1 MKRSKIWAVL
11 TVVMLGIFTGCG
23 QTETPAAKPVNV
35 WATGTANVQ
44 ETFEKLVADFNE
56 QADGKYAAV
65 LHFVPADADES
76 LADMLVHAYE
86 SEQAETEFDVV
97 ELGDDDLKRIIS
109 RTDEEI
115 LMQLDLDAIPNAEGV
130 TVQPVAAIGQAQP
143 YCGKTVMLA
152 YNAET
157 VPETELPTT
166 MEELGAWITAHA
178 GRFAYNAPE
187 TDGAGDSFVR
197 TCIYNQIPDEE
208 ALMSDDPKWEEKWD
222 SGFAMLAKLHP
233 YLYQENGTVLY
244 PADGQAA
251 LDLLAQGKID
261 MCPSLVGE
269 VLLARRAGTLTENI
283 KLTNL
288 DPALISSL
296 QSAAVPSFSGNKE
309 GGAAFINY
317 LLSEE
322 AQNTLV
328 QQMAVV
334 PLKKVDA
341 EEEIL
346 QIDAA
351 NFRTQ
356 ALGELIPRLNQR
368 WHEEIAHARRTAS

>member
-1 MKRSKIWAVL
+1 MKRSKIWVVL
-11 TVVMLGIFTGCG
+11 TAVMLGILTGCG
-23 QTETPAAKPVNV
+23 QTEAPAAKPVNV
-35 WATGTANVQ
+35 WATGTANMQ
-44 ETFEKLVADFNE
+44 ETFEKLVADFNK
-56 QADGKYAAV
+56 QADGKYSAV
-65 LHFVPADADES
+65 LHFVPEDADES

-86 SEQAETEFDVV
+86 SDQAETEFDVV
-97 ELGDDDLKRIIS
+97 ELGDDDLKSIIS

-130 TVQPVAAIGQAQP
+130 TVQPVAAIGRAQP
-143 YCGKTVMLA
+143 YRGTAVMLA
-152 YNAET
+152 YNAQA
-157 VPETELPTT
+157 VPEDDLPTT
-166 MEELGAWITAHA
+166 MEALGAWIVAHP
-178 GRFAYNAPE
+178 GRFAYNAPG
-187 TDGAGDSFVR
+187 TAGAGDSFVR

-222 SGFAMLAKLHP
+222 AGFAMLTKLHP
-233 YLYQENGTVLY
+233 YLYQENGIVTY
-244 PADGQAA
+244 PADGQAT

-283 KLTNL
+283 KLANL
-288 DPALISSL
+288 EPALISSV

-309 GGAAFINY
+309 GGTAFINY

-334 PLKKVDA
+334 PLKMADA

-351 NFRTQ
+351 SFRTQ
-356 ALGELIPRLNQR
+356 ALGELIPKLNQR
-368 WHEEIAHARRTAS
+368 WREEIAHAKRIAS

>member
-11 TVVMLGIFTGCG
+11 TAVMLGILTGCG
-23 QTETPAAKPVNV
+23 QTEAPAAKPVNV
-35 WATGTANVQ
+35 WATGTANMQ
-44 ETFEKLVADFNE
+44 ETFEKLVADFNK

-65 LHFVPADADES
+65 LHFVPEDADES

-86 SEQAETEFDVV
+86 SDQGETEFDVV
-97 ELGDDDLKRIIS
+97 ELGDDDLKSIIS

-130 TVQPVAAIGQAQP
+130 TVQPVAAIGRAQP
-143 YCGKTVMLA
+143 YRGTAVMLA
-152 YNAET
+152 YNAQA
-157 VPETELPTT
+157 VPEDDLPTT
-166 MEELGAWITAHA
+166 MEALGAWIVAHP
-178 GRFAYNAPE
+178 GRFAYNAPG
-187 TDGAGDSFVR
+187 TAGAGDSFVR

-222 SGFAMLAKLHP
+222 AGFAMLTKLHP
-233 YLYQENGTVLY
+233 YLYQENGIVTY
-244 PADGQAA
+244 PADGQAT

-261 MCPSLVGE
+261 MCPSLIGE

-283 KLTNL
+283 KLANL
-288 DPALISSL
+288 EPALISSV

-309 GGAAFINY
+309 GGTAFINY

-334 PLKKVDA
+334 PLKMADA

-351 NFRTQ
+351 SFRTQ
-356 ALGELIPRLNQR
+356 ALGELIPKLNQR
-368 WHEEIAHARRTAS
+368 WREEIAHAKRIAS

>member
-1 MKRSKIWAVL
+1 
-11 TVVMLGIFTGCG
+11 
-23 QTETPAAKPVNV
+23 
-35 WATGTANVQ
+35 
-44 ETFEKLVADFNE
+44 
-56 QADGKYAAV
+56 
-65 LHFVPADADES
+65 
-76 LADMLVHAYE
+76 
-86 SEQAETEFDVV
+86 
-97 ELGDDDLKRIIS
+97 
-109 RTDEEI
+109 
-115 LMQLDLDAIPNAEGV
+115 
-130 TVQPVAAIGQAQP
+130 
-143 YCGKTVMLA
+143 
-152 YNAET
+152 
-157 VPETELPTT
+157 
-166 MEELGAWITAHA
+166 
-178 GRFAYNAPE
+178 
-187 TDGAGDSFVR
+187 
-197 TCIYNQIPDEE
+197 
-208 ALMSDDPKWEEKWD
+208 
-222 SGFAMLAKLHP
+222 
-233 YLYQENGTVLY
+233 
-244 PADGQAA
+244 
-251 LDLLAQGKID
+251 